1 LPSLSAITNASSASG
16 GGGGLGVCNDDVGK
30 PYQLADV
37 GRIQS
42 DKVHGPRGRKIC
54 TGIADRPSLA
64 LASLL
69 VLPRIVAREIQS
81 LGITQTRCVPNQ
93 P

>member
-1 LPSLSAITNASSASG
+1 MPSLSAITNASSASG

-42 DKVHGPRGRKIC
+42 DKVHGPRGRKI
-54 TGIADRPSLA
+54 
-64 LASLL
+64 LL
-69 VLPRIVAREIQS
+69 IDQVWHWHHCLFSR
-81 LGITQTRCVPNQ
+81 G
-93 P
+93 